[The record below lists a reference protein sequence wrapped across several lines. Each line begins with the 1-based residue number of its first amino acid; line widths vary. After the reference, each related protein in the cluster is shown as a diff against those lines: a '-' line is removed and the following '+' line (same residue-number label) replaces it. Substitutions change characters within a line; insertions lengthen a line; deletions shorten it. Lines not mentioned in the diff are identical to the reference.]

1 MSVGEAALFLS
12 HVAVC
17 LVAVLVLAWL
27 GRALARCL
35 RQPEVIGEITG
46 GLLAGP
52 ALHALAGADAFG
64 LLLPDDIRGALKLLG
79 EGGLALILVGLT
91 HELRAG
97 PLGFG
102 RRTVSWIV
110 FGALVPSLLAGSLLA
125 GWVLLIDDPTL
136 RGTSPLPAF
145 VLFIAVAL
153 SITAVPV
160 LARIMEDRGL
170 TASPAGRLA
179 LTGAIILDA
188 VGWVLLSIVIGLGAG
203 SAVGSLRVLAVMA
216 AALVVVL
223 LIRGVLRTE
232 FARVAMVRFPRLAAV
247 AVGVAAI
254 AAALTTEWLGLSM
267 IFGAALFGLAIPA
280 GTSPDGSAVVSR
292 VTRVGRLFVPVFF
305 VVTGITVLTTALGSA
320 PWALLVLSTVLGII
334 GKIGGGYLGARLGG
348 ESPVTAARVGIL
360 LNTRGLTELIALQV
374 GYSAGIV
381 TAPMFLAL
389 VVMALVT
396 TALTGPLLSLLD
408 WTQHRG
414 RGVRPRPRRETVT
427 VGA

>member
-1 MSVGEAALFLS
+1 MSVAEAALYLA

-17 LVAVLVLAWL
+17 LAVVLGLAWL
-27 GRALARCL
+27 GRALARWL

-52 ALHALAGADAFG
+52 TLRALVGADAFG
-64 LLLPDDIRGALKLLG
+64 LLLPDGVRDALKLLG
-79 EGGLALILVGLT
+79 EGGLALFLVGLT

-97 PLGFG
+97 SLGFG

-125 GWVLLIDDPTL
+125 GWVLLIDDPAL

-160 LARIMEDRGL
+160 LARIMADRGL

-188 VGWVLLSIVIGLGAG
+188 AGWVLLSVVIGLSAG
-203 SAVGSLRVLAVMA
+203 SAVNSLRVLAVMA
-216 AALVVVL
+216 ASVVVVPL
-223 LIRGVLRTE
+223 LRAVLRTE
-232 FARVAMVRFPRLAAV
+232 IARLAMARSPRLAAV
-247 AVGVAAI
+247 AVGTGAIVAAL
-254 AAALTTEWLGLSM
+254 AVERLGLSM
-267 IFGAALFGLAIPA
+267 IFGAALFGLAIPV
-280 GTSPDGSAVVSR
+280 GTSSEAAAVVSR
-292 VTRVGRLFVPVFF
+292 VTWFGRLLVPVFF
-305 VVTGITVLTTALGSA
+305 VVTGITVLTAALGSA
-320 PWALLVLSTVLGII
+320 PWALLVLSTTLGTI

-348 ESPVTAARVGIL
+348 ESPITAARVGVL

-374 GYSAGIV
+374 GYNAGIV
-381 TAPMFLAL
+381 TAPMFLGL

-408 WTQHRG
+408 RIQDG
-414 RGVRPRPRRETVT
+414 SRGVRTRPRRETAAV
-427 VGA
+427 